1 MQDGRGVEISTG
13 QAPGERGGG
22 GTRAKSRNGVGG
34 ISKYKE

>member
-22 GTRAKSRNGVGG
+22 ARVQNR
-34 ISKYKE
+34 EME

>member
-22 GTRAKSRNGVGG
+22 TRAKSRNGVGG